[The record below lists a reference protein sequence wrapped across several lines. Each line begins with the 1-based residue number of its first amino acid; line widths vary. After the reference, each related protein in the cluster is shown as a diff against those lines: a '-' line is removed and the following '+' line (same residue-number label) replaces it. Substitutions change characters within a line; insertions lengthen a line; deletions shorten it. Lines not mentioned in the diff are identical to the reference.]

1 MKKLIFISVVLSM
14 ATKLFAQIPNE
25 GQLSDSTYVLSS
37 VVVGR
42 DTVPIVQLRIA
53 DINGKKKRQTRQDRR
68 DARLKRYVVKVYPYA
83 KLAGQ
88 LFEAYERELD
98 SIPTEAGKK
107 AFMKNAEDDL
117 REEFEGELRKLTI
130 MQGQILVKLVN
141 RQTDKTGYD
150 IVKQMRGGFSAFF
163 WQGIARLFGTNL
175 KSTYDAEGDDKKIE
189 EIVQGIENGLIPY
202 VPRRANTKAAQEQ
215 WMEQYY
221 KKNKRKKRR
230 K

>member
-25 GQLSDSTYVLSS
+25 GQLSDSTYVLNS

-42 DTVPIVQLRIA
+42 DTMPIVQLRIA

-107 AFMKNAEDDL
+107 AFMKIAEDEL

-175 KSTYDAEGDDKKIE
+175 KSTYDADGDDKKIE

>member
-1 MKKLIFISVVLSM
+1 M

-25 GQLSDSTYVLSS
+25 GQLSDSTYVLNS

-42 DTVPIVQLRIA
+42 DTMPIVQLRIA

-107 AFMKNAEDDL
+107 AFMKIAEDEL

-175 KSTYDAEGDDKKIE
+175 KSTYDADGDDKKIE

>member
-1 MKKLIFISVVLSM
+1 M

-107 AFMKNAEDDL
+107 AFMKIAEDEL